1 MLFRSGQIQV
11 VFADVS
17 LVRAHIASG
26 KLKGLA
32 TTGANRLSDQPELP
46 TVAESGVPGYAAG
59 TWYGLFAPAGLPAEV
74 LRTLNRAANEILA
87 QPDTRNRL
95 LAMGTEPT
103 GGSPEQLAQT
113 LRQDDVRWASVVAAN
128 GLRTE

>member
-1 MLFRSGQIQV
+1 MCSSDLMAEMGIADLV
-11 VFADVS
+11 V
-17 LVRAHIASG
+17 AS
-26 KLKGLA
+26 
-32 TTGANRLSDQPELP
+32 
-46 TVAESGVPGYAAG
+46 
-59 TWYGLFAPAGLPAEV
+59 WYGLFAPAGLPAEV

-87 QPDTRNRL
+87 QPETRTRL